1 MTETRSLMSAT
12 ACFFVALH
20 LVSGCTPRP
29 EPTTVEPEAES
40 APTTAQ
46 SGTADSAEA
55 EGTAQAP
62 TPADEGSESA
72 ARAPEW
78 SSIQLDA
85 LSEAQRELYDRAELA
100 RRMLGSDMMG
110 RVMSVA
116 AADGYPAAIN
126 VCAQEARGMAADVS
140 SRLNVN
146 IGRTSL
152 RLRNTANS
160 APAWALPHI
169 QANADSAA
177 SEATSYLATG
187 PGGELGVLSPIMVG
201 AACMNCHGSTEQL
214 APGVA
219 DALAQLYP
227 ADAATGF
234 AEGDLRGWFWVE
246 VEGTL

>member
-1 MTETRSLMSAT
+1 
-12 ACFFVALH
+12 
-20 LVSGCTPRP
+20 
-29 EPTTVEPEAES
+29 
-40 APTTAQ
+40 
-46 SGTADSAEA
+46 
-55 EGTAQAP
+55 
-62 TPADEGSESA
+62 
-72 ARAPEW
+72 
-78 SSIQLDA
+78 
-85 LSEAQRELYDRAELA
+85 
-100 RRMLGSDMMG
+100 MMG

-169 QANADSAA
+169 QANADSAG

-201 AACMNCHGSTEQL
+201 AACMNCHGSAEQL

-246 VEGTL
+246 VEGTLLRRRTTLATALSVPGPARSARPALSERDQFPETTAGSVDRQTIR